1 MQIANL
7 SYLLKSS
14 DRAFKALKMFSGVQK
29 NFTNA
34 FAKYLYHLDLYASFR
49 MARARCRSGASNSL
63 FGQRDLLY

>member
-14 DRAFKALKMFSGVQK
+14 DCALKALRLRYEIKQ

-34 FAKYLYHLDLYASFR
+34 FAKYLYHLGLYAYFH
-49 MARARCRSGASNSL
+49 MARALSMRGKQFLVWPGRSPI
-63 FGQRDLLY
+63 

>member
-7 SYLLKSS
+7 SYLLKST

-49 MARARCRSGASNSL
+49 MARARCR
-63 FGQRDLLY
+63 